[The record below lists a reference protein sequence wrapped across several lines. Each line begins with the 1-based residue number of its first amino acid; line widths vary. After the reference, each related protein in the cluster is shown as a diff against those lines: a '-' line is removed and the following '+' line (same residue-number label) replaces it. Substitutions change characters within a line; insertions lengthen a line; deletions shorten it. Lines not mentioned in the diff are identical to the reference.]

1 MPELNLEWTPHPE
14 IPHVIHARYD
24 GGGGREF
31 LAAVEL
37 NRGAGQ
43 WDAALYRHNEVYG
56 SWEGFRTRQE
66 AMDAAAQG
74 LTDILAN
81 P

>member
-37 NRGAGQ
+37 NRAAGQ

-56 SWEGFRTRQE
+56 SCDGFRTRQE

>member
-1 MPELNLEWTPHPE
+1 MPEPNLEWTPHPE
-14 IPHVIHARYD
+14 IPQVIHARYC

-37 NRGAGQ
+37 NRDTRQ
-43 WDAALYRHNEVYG
+43 WDAALYRHNEVHG
-56 SWEGFRTRQE
+56 SWDGFRSRQE
-66 AMDAAAQG
+66 AMEAAAKG
-74 LTDILAN
+74 LIDILVN

>member
-1 MPELNLEWTPHPE
+1 MPELNLEWNPHYE
-14 IPHVIHARYD
+14 IPHVFHARHD
-24 GGGGREF
+24 GGGREF

-37 NRGAGQ
+37 NRSTRQ

-74 LTDILAN
+74 LTKNLAN

>member
-1 MPELNLEWTPHPE
+1 MPELNLEWNPHPE

-24 GGGGREF
+24 GGVREF

-74 LTDILAN
+74 LINNLPN

>member
-1 MPELNLEWTPHPE
+1 MAPASRNPR
-14 IPHVIHARYD
+14 VIHFRYD
-24 GGGGREF
+24 GGGREF
-31 LAAVEL
+31 HGGEEL
-37 NRGAGQ
+37 KRDTGKWN
-43 WDAALYRHNEVYG
+43 AALYRHNEVYG

-74 LTDILAN
+74 LTKNMAN